1 MLTEKQKKNI
11 ASRNKQYSTK
21 EGHARLIF
29 SGVKSRARKTNIP
42 CTISVEDLIKEIPD
56 YCPVLGIKLSWCER
70 KGQAGDKDTSPSLD
84 KFDPK
89 LGDINGNVFWIS
101 GLANKIKSNFTSDQ
115 HAAVA
120 NWMKEIEKK

>member
-1 MLTEKQKKNI
+1 M
-11 ASRNKQYSTK
+11 
-21 EGHARLIF
+21 
-29 SGVKSRARKTNIP
+29 
-42 CTISVEDLIKEIPD
+42 
-56 YCPVLGIKLSWCER
+56 LGIKLSWCER

-89 LGDINGNVFWIS
+89 LGYINGNVFWIS